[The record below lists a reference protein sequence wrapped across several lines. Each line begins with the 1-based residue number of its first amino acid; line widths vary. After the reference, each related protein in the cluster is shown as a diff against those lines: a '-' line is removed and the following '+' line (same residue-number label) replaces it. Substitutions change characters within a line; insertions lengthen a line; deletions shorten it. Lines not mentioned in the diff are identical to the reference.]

1 MDISGYLAVVFVGAA
16 TWLTVDASHVNR
28 ARGLTCPN
36 ARPDGSPMRLMRDRL
51 AAVVGRRKAMD
62 SKRTKV
68 LQALTAL
75 SSELLA
81 GQAAARAVVNASED
95 PQVWP
100 HALAAARTHGD
111 VAAGLSAD
119 SSNAPVLSHLAAL
132 WTLSSRSGI
141 GLAESVSRLAASAR
155 RDEDVRVQLQAQ
167 LAGPRAT
174 ARVLC
179 FLPVIGLALG
189 MLLGAQPLVWLL
201 MTPLGWGCLALGI
214 LLTVTGLVWTQRIAH
229 TVESQI

>member
-1 MDISGYLAVVFVGAA
+1 MDVSGLLAVLLAASA
-16 TWLTVDASHVNR
+16 TWLAVDAHHVNR
-28 ARGLTCPN
+28 ARGLAHAN
-36 ARPDGSPMRLMRDRL
+36 VRAVGSPMRRVRDRL
-51 AAVVGRRKAMD
+51 AEVVGRRSASD
-62 SKRTKV
+62 RRRTKV

-81 GQAAARAVVNASED
+81 GQAAARAIENASKD

-100 HALAAARTHGD
+100 HALAAARAHGD

-119 SSNAPVLSHLAAL
+119 SSSAPVLSHLAAL
-132 WTLSSRSGI
+132 WTLSSRSGA

-174 ARVLC
+174 ARVLS
-179 FLPVIGLALG
+179 FLPIIGLALG
-189 MLLGAQPLVWLL
+189 MLLGAQPLTWLL
-201 MTPLGWGCLALGI
+201 MTPLGWACLGLGI
-214 LLTVTGLVWTQRIAH
+214 LLTVMGLFWTQRIAH
-229 TVESQI
+229 AVESQI